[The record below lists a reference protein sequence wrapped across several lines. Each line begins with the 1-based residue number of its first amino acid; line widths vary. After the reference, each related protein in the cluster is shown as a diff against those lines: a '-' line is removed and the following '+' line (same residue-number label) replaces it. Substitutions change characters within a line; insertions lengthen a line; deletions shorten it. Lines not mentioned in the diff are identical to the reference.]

1 MICLLKHHKLIF
13 RPVPAHMSNLCWQ
26 AAELL
31 HRMVWQF
38 FSAFL
43 QRLICV
49 RWYVIEN
56 ISYIAVKNA
65 A

>member
-1 MICLLKHHKLIF
+1 
-13 RPVPAHMSNLCWQ
+13 
-26 AAELL
+26 
-31 HRMVWQF
+31 MVWQF

-49 RWYVIEN
+49 RWYIIKD

-65 A
+65 T